1 MPGKGNLRH
10 STSVLPALL
19 HQDGASGIKDAYHAA
34 LETTRDLKLLWVA
47 VKAASRAD
55 TGG

>member
-1 MPGKGNLRH
+1 MPGKGHLRH

-19 HQDGASGIKDAYHAA
+19 HQDGASGIKDAHHAA

-47 VKAASRAD
+47 GKAASRD